1 MNQDLYKQF
10 LEIKRRRQESIQTKK
25 AVTHEASAKCEFK
38 SECYYKQKYGVS
50 GFNKPKRLLNHAT
63 KSHMVVAK
71 FKDNSGKYVV
81 KVVYF
86 GQKGVHGEGK
96 SSPNDTEKQKKRR
109 KAFKARHAENIE
121 KGKTSAAY
129 WSNKVKW

>member
-1 MNQDLYKQF
+1 MNQDLYRQF
-10 LEIKRRRQESIQTKK
+10 MEIKKRRLEREQAKEAI
-25 AVTHEASAKCEFK
+25 THEASAKCEFK

-50 GFNKPKRLLNHAT
+50 GFNQPKRLTNHPT

-81 KVVYF
+81 KVIYF

-96 SSPNDTEKQKKRR
+96 ASPNDTEKEKKRR
-109 KAFKARHAENIE
+109 KAFKARHAQNIA

-129 WSNKVKW
+129 WADKVKW